1 MVQQRNKFKSKFKKT
16 NRPLGFQGYYVEVRE
31 GEDAV
36 RAYRKIKRWI
46 KEDKF
51 IDQIRANKTYQKPS
65 EIKREKQKERR
76 KVLRK
81 LQRERDS
88 NVFLGVQR
96 ATIECLLLY
105 IQFSFL
111 LISSTINP
119 LFFAF

>member
-1 MVQQRNKFKSKFKKT
+1 MDQQRNKFKPKFKKS

-51 IDQIRANKTYQKPS
+51 IDQIRANNTYSKPS
-65 EIKREKQKERR
+65 AIKREKQKERKR
-76 KVLRK
+76 ILRK

-88 NVFLGVQR
+88 NIFMGVKR
-96 ATIECLLLY
+96 GR
-105 IQFSFL
+105 
-111 LISSTINP
+111 
-119 LFFAF
+119 

>member
-1 MVQQRNKFKSKFKKT
+1 MDQQRNKFKSKFKKT

-51 IDQIRANKTYQKPS
+51 IDQIRANNTYQKPS
-65 EIKREKQKERR
+65 EIKREKAKERR

-81 LQRERDS
+81 LRRERDS
-88 NVFLGVQR
+88 TLSMRPQR
-96 ATIECLLLY
+96 GR
-105 IQFSFL
+105 
-111 LISSTINP
+111 
-119 LFFAF
+119 

>member
-1 MVQQRNKFKSKFKKT
+1 MDQQRNKFKKFKKS

-51 IDQIRANKTYQKPS
+51 IDQIRANNIYTKPS
-65 EIKREKQKERR
+65 AIKREKQKERR
-76 KVLRK
+76 RILRK

-88 NVFLGVQR
+88 NIFMGVKR
-96 ATIECLLLY
+96 GR
-105 IQFSFL
+105 
-111 LISSTINP
+111 
-119 LFFAF
+119 